1 MYNSLKNL
9 KLREILNLSLVI
21 LILLIVLNYMVG
33 FNSKTYID
41 EILTVFYVACM
52 FSLKSLLLER
62 LVLPIERIYQSS
74 ETIIEGDAI
83 TNYIDEGKQE
93 LGKINENLY
102 KIADNF
108 QKIKSFAYSLEKNED
123 IEHFN
128 YDDAIDNPIIQSL
141 LEAQKQTLI
150 IKKQEK
156 KRNWVTN
163 GLANFV
169 EILGSDEKDFS
180 VTADKF
186 INKLVK
192 YVKANQGGLFI
203 LNDDNNTLELIACY
217 AYDKKKYTRKIVASD
232 EGMIGQAFQESATI
246 YLEKIPDNY
255 ITIKSGLGT
264 ADPNYLLLVPLKNE
278 KKSQGVIELAMFQPL
293 EEYQIE
299 FIEKLAETLATT
311 IVSGKINSQTKKLLQ
326 ESQKQSTALRNQEEE
341 LVKNVEE
348 LQAVQELTLKKQHL
362 AEKEKKELDEKLKE
376 ALLKYRDAHSEV
388 SKLNQIQ
395 VWFNQLLTNSLE
407 AKIILDTNQQIV
419 LFNDFSS
426 KHFWGQI
433 SNPIQRGEI
442 GKILHHYI
450 RQFVAIGVQKALL
463 GEYNSNHF
471 SFVGDNNIHNNRQD
485 IYFEY
490 HFIPLK
496 EENQIIG
503 VLVIV
508 KDITEIENQKLEQQ
522 SLRESLVAKD
532 KIIEEYENEMTRL
545 KEIYKLK

>member
-52 FSLKSLLLER
+52 FLLKSLLLER

>member
-21 LILLIVLNYMVG
+21 LILLIVLNYMVS
-33 FNSKTYID
+33 FNSNTYLD

-52 FSLKSLLLER
+52 FLLKSLLLER
-62 LVLPIERIYQSS
+62 LVLPIERIYQTS
-74 ETIIEGDAI
+74 ETIIEGDTI
-83 TNYIDEGKQE
+83 TNYVDEGKRE

-128 YDDAIDNPIIQSL
+128 YNDAADNPIIQSL

-180 VTADKF
+180 ITADKF

-203 LNDDNNTLELIACY
+203 LNDDNNTLELISCY
-217 AYDKKKYTRKIVASD
+217 AYDKKKYTRKIVACD
-232 EGMIGQAFQESATI
+232 EGMIGQAFQESETI

-326 ESQKQSTALRNQEEE
+326 ESQKQSKALRNQEEE

-348 LQAVQELTLKKQHL
+348 LQAVQELTLRKQRL
-362 AEKEKKELDEKLKE
+362 SEKEKKELDEQLKE
-376 ALLKYRDAHSEV
+376 ALLKYRDTHLEV

-395 VWFNQLLTNSLE
+395 VWFNQLLANSLE

-419 LFNDFSS
+419 LFSGFSS

-433 SNPIQRGEI
+433 SNPVQRVEI

-450 RQFVAIGVQKALL
+450 RQFIAIGIQKALL

-496 EENQIIG
+496 EENKIIG
-503 VLVIV
+503 VLIMI

-522 SLRESLVAKD
+522 SLRQSLAAKD
-532 KIIEEYENEMTRL
+532 KVIEEYKNEMTRL

>member
-52 FSLKSLLLER
+52 FLLKSLLLER

-348 LQAVQELTLKKQHL
+348 LQAVQELTLRKQHL

-508 KDITEIENQKLEQQ
+508 KDITEIENQKVEQQ
-522 SLRESLVAKD
+522 SLRQSLAAKD
-532 KIIEEYENEMTRL
+532 KVIEEYENEMTRL